1 MGALKMKRRLTVKTN
16 KVMKN
21 TIRILIWL
29 FVAGSGIIAANGQVA
44 LPDSTSKTYSLNEV
58 ISIALK
64 NQPAIRQ
71 SMLDEQIGD
80 RQIKANLSGWMPQL
94 NASANLN
101 HFLELPVSFFPNQ
114 ATGERT
120 AIRIGVFNTSN
131 ILLEVRQN
139 IFDNNLLLATR
150 NAKSLRTLYGQ
161 NTEEVKIATIVAVSK
176 AYYDILVTQEQVNIL
191 AQVRER
197 QLKQQKDAKS
207 LYEGGI
213 VDPTDYKRATIS
225 LNNTLADLKRS
236 GEVLKA
242 KYTYLHQLMGV
253 EVGDV
258 FALKFDRY
266 AMETEMLLDTSM
278 LVDYN
283 NRIEMQQLQTQKRLQ
298 DISLNSQKWSFFPTI
313 SAFASRNHVFQND
326 DFAQMFKEAYPN
338 SAVGLSLNLPIF
350 QGMRRYHSIQQQKLV
365 NQRLTEDIV
374 NTKNVISTQYEQ
386 AMALYKS
393 NLNDWKVATEN
404 VTLSEEVYS
413 TIKLQ
418 YDEGIKSYLDLMV
431 AETDLRSAQLNQ
443 LNTILNVLSSK
454 LDVMQSL
461 GTINTN
467 R

>member
-1 MGALKMKRRLTVKTN
+1 MKKRLTAMIN
-16 KVMKN
+16 KSMKN
-21 TIRILIWL
+21 SISILIWL
-29 FVAGSGIIAANGQVA
+29 VALGMATVTVSAQGT
-44 LPDSTSKTYSLNEV
+44 LPDSTSKTYTLNEV

-64 NQPAIRQ
+64 NQPAIKQ

-120 AIRIGVFNTSN
+120 AVRIGVFNTSN
-131 ILLEVRQN
+131 VLLEARQN

-150 NAKSLRTLYGQ
+150 NAKSLRTWYGQ
-161 NTEEVKIATIVAVSK
+161 NTEEVKIATVVAVSK
-176 AYYDILVTQEQVNIL
+176 AYYDILVTQEQANIL

-225 LNNTLADLKRS
+225 LNNTLADLKRTS
-236 GEVLKA
+236 EVLKA
-242 KYTYLHQLMGV
+242 KYAYLRQLMGAEAG
-253 EVGDV
+253 EV
-258 FALKFDRY
+258 FTLKFDRY
-266 AMETEMLLDTSM
+266 AMETEMLLDTAM

-298 DISLNSQKWSFFPTI
+298 DINLSAQKWSFFPTI

-338 SAVGLSLNLPIF
+338 SVVGLSLNLPIF

-365 NQRLTEDIV
+365 NQRLTEDIA
-374 NTKNVISTQYEQ
+374 NTKNVINTQYEQ

-404 VTLSEEVYS
+404 VTLSEEVYA

-418 YDEGIKSYLDLMV
+418 YDEGIKTYLDLMV

-461 GTINTN
+461 GTVNTN